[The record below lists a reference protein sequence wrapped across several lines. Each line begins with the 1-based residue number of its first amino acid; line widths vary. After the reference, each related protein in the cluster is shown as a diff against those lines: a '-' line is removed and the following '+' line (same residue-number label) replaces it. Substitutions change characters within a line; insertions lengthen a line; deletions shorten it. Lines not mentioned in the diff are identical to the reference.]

1 MYLPE
6 HIIGKPMSEDSQR
19 YLYIPHAGP
28 SLLETPLLNKG
39 SAFTAR
45 ERAAFNLTGLVP
57 PRYETIEEQVER
69 AYMQYSSFDEALNK
83 HIYLRAIQDNNE
95 TLFYRLIQ
103 KHIDEMMPIIYTPTV
118 GDACEQ
124 FSDIYRSSRGLF
136 VSYEER
142 HQLDDI
148 VRNATKRKVKVI
160 VVTDGERILGL
171 GDQGIGGMGIP
182 IGKLSLYTAC
192 GGISPAYTLPVMLDV
207 GTNNEKLLADPM
219 YMGARHPRIGQE
231 EYDEFV
237 DMFINAVKRR
247 WPDVMIQF
255 EDFAQP
261 NAMPL
266 LNRYRN
272 DVCCFNDDIQG
283 TAAVTLG
290 TILAACKTKQQK
302 LRDMKVVFVGAGS
315 AGCGIAE
322 MLIQQ
327 MVFEGLTDEQARK
340 QVFMIDRFGLVTEGM
355 EGLRDFQQKLQQK
368 NADLAD
374 WTFSGDYASLL
385 DVMHCAQPDVLI
397 GVSGQPGLFTE
408 QVIRAMKQGCELP
421 IIFPLSNPSRQVE
434 ARPEQV
440 IEWTEG
446 EVIIATGSPF
456 KPVEYD
462 GKIFPI
468 AQCNNSYIFPGIG
481 LGVVASKAK
490 LISDEM
496 LMAASNA
503 LASASPLV
511 NTGQGSLLPP
521 LAAIAEISREIAF
534 EVGRVAMKQGLAL
547 EMSDDALR
555 ASIER
560 NFWKAEYRPYKRV
573 SI

>member
-1 MYLPE
+1 
-6 HIIGKPMSEDSQR
+6 MSEESKR
-19 YLYIPHAGP
+19 YLYIPHSGP

-45 ERAAFNLTGLVP
+45 ERTAFNLTGLLP
-57 PRYETIEEQVER
+57 PRYESIEEQVER
-69 AYMQYSSFDEALNK
+69 AYLQYSSFDDALNK

-103 KHIDEMMPIIYTPTV
+103 SHIDEMMPIIYTPTV

-136 VSYEER
+136 LSWEER

-207 GTNNEKLLADPM
+207 GTNNEKLLNDPM
-219 YMGARHPRIGQE
+219 YMGARHPRIGQD

-237 DMFINAVKRR
+237 DMFIKAVTRR

-266 LNRYRN
+266 LNRYR
-272 DVCCFNDDIQG
+272 DKICCFNDDIQG

-290 TILAACKTKQQK
+290 TILAACRAKEQK
-302 LRDMKVVFVGAGS
+302 LSDMNVVFVGAGS

-327 MVFEGLTDEQARK
+327 MVFEGLSDEQARK
-340 QVFMIDRFGLVTEGM
+340 QVYMIDRYGLVTEGM
-355 EGLRDFQQKLQQK
+355 GGLRDFQMKLQQHR
-368 NADLAD
+368 ADIAD
-374 WTFSGDYASLL
+374 WTYSGDYPSLL
-385 DVMHCAQPDVLI
+385 DVMHCAKPDVLI

-408 QVIRAMKQGCELP
+408 QVIRAMKQYCPLP

-440 IEWTEG
+440 IEWTNG
-446 EVIIATGSPF
+446 EVVIATGSPF
-456 KPVEYD
+456 KPVEYE
-462 GKIFPI
+462 GRLFPI

-481 LGVVASKAK
+481 LGVVAAKAK
-490 LISDEM
+490 LVSDEM

-503 LASASPLV
+503 LADASPIA
-511 NTGQGSLLPP
+511 NGGGAELLPP
-521 LAAIAEISREIAF
+521 LTAIASLSKQIAF
-534 EVGRVAMKQGLAL
+534 SVAKVAMEQDLAL
-547 EMSDDALR
+547 EMSDEALM

-560 NFWKAEYRPYKRV
+560 NFWQAEYRPYKRV